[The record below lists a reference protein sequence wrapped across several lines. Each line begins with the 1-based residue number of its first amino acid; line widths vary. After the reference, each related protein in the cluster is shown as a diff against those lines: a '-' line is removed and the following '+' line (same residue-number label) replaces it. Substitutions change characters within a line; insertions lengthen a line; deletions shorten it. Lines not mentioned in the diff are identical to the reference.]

1 MNTLHDELAALRDTA
16 AAGFSATNLAHS
28 TGPVRRR
35 VRRDRAVTASVGAF
49 AVIALGAGT
58 AYGVSLGTPD
68 AGLAPAGTPST
79 SPTPEQTDF
88 VGTYAQ
94 VTMVAGGTTDLV
106 AEQLAEVFGVTV
118 SDARRALDDMVTRD
132 TAGLVTDSEGWIAPG
147 TYSISTHG
155 SLEEAADLLTAG
167 RWPQFA
173 ELGIDET
180 NIETLTI
187 ASLIE
192 AEVRTD
198 GVTADGTSYR
208 AMVSAVITNRLAAD
222 MLLELDSPL
231 FYALDTGGPFTS
243 DDQRSIDSPYNTY
256 LNRVLP
262 PTPIG
267 NPSVEAIE
275 AALNPADTDAL
286 YFVLLNPDTGEM
298 AFASNFEEHLANVE
312 KLQAWY
318 AENGADQP

>member
-1 MNTLHDELAALRDTA
+1 MNTLHDELATLRDTA

-28 TGPVRRR
+28 AGPVRRR
-35 VRRDRAVTASVGAF
+35 VRRDRALTASAGAF
-49 AVIALGAGT
+49 AVVALGAGT

-68 AGLAPAGTPST
+68 AGLSPAGTPSA

-88 VGTYAQ
+88 IGSYAQ
-94 VTMVAGGTTDLV
+94 ITMAAGVTTEAI
-106 AEQLAEVFGVTV
+106 ARELADIFGVTTW
-118 SDARRALDDMVTRD
+118 DAKHALDEMVARD
-132 TAGLVTDSEGWIAPG
+132 TAGLVTDAEGWIAPG

-167 RWPQFA
+167 RWPLFA

-180 NIETLTI
+180 NIEALTI
-187 ASLIE
+187 ASLID

-208 AMVSAVITNRLAAD
+208 AMVSAVIANRLASG
-222 MLLELDSPL
+222 MPLQLDSTL
-231 FYALDTGGPFTS
+231 LYALDEGGPFTS
-243 DDQRSIDSPYNTY
+243 EDQRQTDSPYNTY
-256 LNRVLP
+256 LYRGLP

-286 YFVLLNPDTGEM
+286 YFVLVNPDTGEM
-298 AFASNFEEHLANVE
+298 GFASTYPDHLANVE

-318 AENGADQP
+318 AENGEDLS